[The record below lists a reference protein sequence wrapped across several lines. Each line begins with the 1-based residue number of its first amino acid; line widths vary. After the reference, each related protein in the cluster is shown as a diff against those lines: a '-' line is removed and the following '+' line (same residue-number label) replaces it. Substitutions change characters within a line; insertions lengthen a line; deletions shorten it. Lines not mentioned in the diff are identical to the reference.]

1 MKLMNMLKIK
11 TKNELKIM
19 NIKYMCYFKIIKLIY
34 KGLILAR
41 KFLE

>member
-19 NIKYMCYFKIIKLIY
+19 DIKYKCYFKNKINL
-34 KGLILAR
+34 
-41 KFLE
+41 